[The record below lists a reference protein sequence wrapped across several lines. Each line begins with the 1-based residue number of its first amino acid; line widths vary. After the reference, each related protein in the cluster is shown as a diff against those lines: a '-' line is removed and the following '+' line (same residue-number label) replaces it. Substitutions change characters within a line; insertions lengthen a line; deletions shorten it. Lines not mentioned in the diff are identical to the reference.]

1 MKRLFRL
8 IAINFTAARF
18 GLDQIVLSIHFFRPL
33 YLLALI
39 NPFNWYRDR
48 NQSQAV
54 RLRLCIEALGPIFI
68 KFGQALSTRRDLLG
82 DEITDEL
89 EKLLDQVP
97 PFSWTEARAILE
109 AQLGAPLDQVFEHF
123 DNREIAS
130 ASIAQVYAARLI
142 GGDEV
147 VVKIV
152 RPGIERR
159 IRQDIELLKMLA
171 RLAER
176 YWDEAPRVKPMQVVR
191 EFETT
196 TLNELDL
203 VREAANASELRRNFE
218 GSPDLYVPRVY
229 WDFCRPRVMV
239 MERIHG
245 IPVTDLDALQAA
257 NVDLEVLARKG
268 VEIFFTQVFRN
279 NYFHADM
286 HPGNIFVD
294 PANPA
299 DPQYIAVDFGIMGS
313 LSTSDQRYLAENFV
327 AFFNRDYRR
336 VAELHVDSG
345 WVDADTRIDE
355 FEAAIRS
362 VCEPM
367 FQRPLAE
374 ISFGQL
380 LLRLFQTARA
390 FNMEIQPQLLLLE
403 KTFLHIE
410 GIGRQLYPQLDLW
423 TTAKPFIERWLS
435 EQLGLRA
442 LTRGLKKNLPYIAEH
457 LPDIPQ
463 LAVKA
468 LQHVAAGELKV
479 ALKAQQIDELRREIR
494 RANRR
499 SVRAIIGSGLV
510 VSASIVLGLD
520 GLAPIMAG
528 FEGWTPIFIGD
539 SRWLV
544 PLFSLVLFI
553 PGFVL
558 LASSYVDED

>member
-1 MKRLFRL
+1 M
-8 IAINFTAARF
+8 
-18 GLDQIVLSIHFFRPL
+18 
-33 YLLALI
+33 
-39 NPFNWYRDR
+39 
-48 NQSQAV
+48 
-54 RLRLCIEALGPIFI
+54 RLCIEALGPIFI